1 MILPEEELKA
11 KHGFNFAPMIDF
23 LFLMLALFATLAISR
38 ATIYDT
44 KIDLVQLSPDIE
56 KPSAIEK
63 QEIHQ
68 INLSI
73 AKKGNYKWITEMQ
86 TYDMKDLSQIQSEL
100 SRQYSMG
107 VLPKDKNKTEIL
119 LHIDREASWGP
130 IAKLM
135 FSIRELGFEAHPV
148 YEPNDVDSTDANK
161 TEL

>member
-44 KIDLVQLSPDIE
+44 KIDLVQLSPEVE

-63 QEIHQ
+63 QDIHQ

-86 TYDMKDLSQIQSEL
+86 TYEMKDLHQIQNEL
-100 SRQYSMG
+100 SRQHSMG
-107 VLPKDKNKTEIL
+107 VLPKDKHKTEIL
-119 LHIDREASWGP
+119 LHIDREAPWDS

-148 YEPNDVDSTDANK
+148 YEPQETDTTDVNTDAS
-161 TEL
+161 